1 MHFKKASRNGDTV
14 NHPPIDLIFLFLQYL
29 EVLFL
34 YSMNMQNSFS
44 VKVGHALEPVA

>member
-1 MHFKKASRNGDTV
+1 MHFRKTAYRNGDTV
-14 NHPPIDLIFLFLQYL
+14 NHPPIDLIFLFSQYL

-44 VKVGHALEPVA
+44 VEVGRAL